1 MMITQQQRTALLFTI
16 PLVLLAIPLVAMQ
29 FTNEI
34 QWKLSDFVLMGIL
47 LFGTAFLC
55 EMVLRKVKTTK
66 NRLIICAGIL
76 LGLVLL
82 WMEMAVG
89 IFGSPIA
96 GS

>member
-1 MMITQQQRTALLFTI
+1 MITKQQRTVLLFSI
-16 PLVLLAIPLVAMQ
+16 PLVLLAIPLIAMQ
-29 FTNEI
+29 FTKEVR
-34 QWKLSDFVLMGIL
+34 WELSDFVIMGIL

-55 EMVLRKVKTTK
+55 EMVLRNVKTTK

-76 LGLVLL
+76 FGLVLL
-82 WMEMAVG
+82 WLEMAVG